1 MSALDAVYGR
11 SRTLSVAHAAYNPFS
26 VTLCFG
32 NVKTT
37 KNINMKGLNLTT
49 VARDGSTNG
58 ARPRSLGLQ
67 SSPAARLK
75 EETGGHINLRKG
87 E

>member
-1 MSALDAVYGR
+1 
-11 SRTLSVAHAAYNPFS
+11 
-26 VTLCFG
+26 
-32 NVKTT
+32 
-37 KNINMKGLNLTT
+37 MKGLNLTT

-67 SSPAARLK
+67 SSQAARLK